1 MQQQRQQPAR
11 ASWLDDG
18 LHPTHR
24 RLRDGWG
31 TRAFWADWRRKGNG
45 NGKGNGHGNGKDNG
59 RGEMRGFFAPLRM
72 TSKKKGNDKSCG
84 CRLTDGLHPTHCKR
98 RDGWGTRFVV
108 AGQKRN
114 KDNSRSPSGMTTEGK
129 TRTTAKAFSAPCGRG
144 PSPRMNFCGPA
155 SIQG

>member
-45 NGKGNGHGNGKDNG
+45 KGNGKDKGHGNGKGNGNGKGKGNGNGKDNG

-84 CRLTDGLHPTHCKR
+84 CRLTLR
-98 RDGWGTRFVV
+98 TR
-108 AGQKRN
+108 
-114 KDNSRSPSGMTTEGK
+114 
-129 TRTTAKAFSAPCGRG
+129 
-144 PSPRMNFCGPA
+144 
-155 SIQG
+155 